1 MFASTMYTMFVFF
14 LYREKSGMV
23 EYKVH
28 WKDPK
33 FYSAW
38 VVRTRFDSP
47 HLVDAFDAERL
58 KNETERV
65 RKIEHERLKIK
76 NMRILRQR

>member
-1 MFASTMYTMFVFF
+1 
-14 LYREKSGMV
+14 MV
-23 EYKVH
+23 EYKAH

-38 VVRTRFDSP
+38 VVRSRFDSP
-47 HLVDAFDAERL
+47 HLVDAERL